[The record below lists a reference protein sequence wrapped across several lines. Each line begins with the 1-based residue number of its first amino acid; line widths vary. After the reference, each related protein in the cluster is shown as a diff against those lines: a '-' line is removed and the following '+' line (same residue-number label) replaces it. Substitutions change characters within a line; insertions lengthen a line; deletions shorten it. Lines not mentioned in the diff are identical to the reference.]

1 MTNYICENI
10 LVCIVW
16 HFISEYLYFY
26 NHLCYYNLFS
36 SNDVFL
42 YNESRNKY
50 FCTSQSSDT
59 GTQKLYIQ
67 IFLSNLQQENY
78 SNSYYNNIKTI
89 LRQNLNTQCIKI

>member
-1 MTNYICENI
+1 MTNYIFENI

-59 GTQKLYIQ
+59 VHKNYIYKYFFQ
-67 IFLSNLQQENY
+67 I
-78 SNSYYNNIKTI
+78 YNKRTTAIVIILTI
-89 LRQNLNTQCIKI
+89 ILILL

>member
-1 MTNYICENI
+1 MTHYIFENI

-59 GTQKLYIQ
+59 GTQKLYIYKYFFQ
-67 IFLSNLQQENY
+67 I
-78 SNSYYNNIKTI
+78 YNKRTTAIVIITI
-89 LRQNLNTQCIKI
+89 LKQF